1 MGWHEAARSAGAAEY
16 MLKEDLDAVRRILGR
31 GPPPDGAAEVARV
44 SHTEERNH
52 IMTNFKLTATS
63 LLTLVFSVA
72 LTSLASAQVNRT
84 YVSVEGSDA
93 NPCSERYPCR
103 TFARAL
109 SLVAAKGEV
118 IAVPPNQRTGP
129 DNDGGFQPFTISKS
143 VSIIGFPG
151 AYTGVLATSLAN
163 AITITAGAADVVV
176 IRGLTLN
183 GISGGTAIRVNSV
196 GALSVE
202 NCVINGFNFH
212 GIDFLSAGKLFVSDT
227 VIRNNGTQG
236 QNSGIKVEPQ
246 SEASATASITHCQLM
261 NNYYGITAKNN
272 TTVSVRDSV
281 IAGNA
286 NDGITAD
293 VTADTVSVEVN
304 VDNCQVTGNDSNGI
318 SLFTPNVSSGA
329 VIRVSNSTITDNNN
343 NGLVSILNGQVT
355 AGAGLLSRGNNTVEG
370 NKTDGDFD
378 RTFGAK

>member
-1 MGWHEAARSAGAAEY
+1 
-16 MLKEDLDAVRRILGR
+16 
-31 GPPPDGAAEVARV
+31 
-44 SHTEERNH
+44 
-52 IMTNFKLTATS
+52 MTNFRFTTTS
-63 LLTLVFSVA
+63 LLTLVFSLA
-72 LTSLASAQVNRT
+72 FTSLASAQSSKT
-84 YVSVEGSDA
+84 FVSVEGSDA
-93 NPCSERYPCR
+93 NSCTERNPCR

-129 DNDGGFQPFTISKS
+129 DNDGGFQPFTITKS

-163 AITITAGAADVVV
+163 AITITAGAQDVVV

-183 GISGGTAIRVNSV
+183 GINGGTAVRVNSV

-236 QNSGIKVEPQ
+236 EDSGIKVEPQ
-246 SEASATASITHCQLM
+246 SGAATASINHCQLV

-293 VTADTVSVEVN
+293 VEGDTVSVEVN
-304 VDNCQVTGNDSNGI
+304 VDNCQVTGNDNNGI

-329 VIRVSNSTITDNNN
+329 VIRVSNSTITDNNG
-343 NGLVSILNGQVT
+343 NGLVSILDGQPA
-355 AGAGLLSRGNNTVEG
+355 AGTGLLSRGNNTVEG
-370 NKTDGDFD
+370 NGTNGNFDG
-378 RTFGAK
+378 TFGAK